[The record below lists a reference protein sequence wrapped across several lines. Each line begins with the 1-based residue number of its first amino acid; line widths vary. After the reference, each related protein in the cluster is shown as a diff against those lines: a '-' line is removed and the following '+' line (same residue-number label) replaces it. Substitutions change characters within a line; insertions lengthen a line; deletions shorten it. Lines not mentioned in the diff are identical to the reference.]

1 MRLHPKLDKEA
12 LIAKLKKQGLSNA
25 QIQYA
30 VNDEEKRGDLSK
42 SGKEIRDMKRT
53 VQHEQTVAETSTLD
67 PTRVVATARESDGGV
82 RRAIVRKNLVKEKKP
97 MKEDLETVL
106 TELVEAGY
114 SDDQILEMIVQEANE
129 KDWAPDHEG
138 NINIRVNPKE
148 YKLRSKKELKGIEY
162 DYGVSGKGE
171 YHYNRDL
178 ERAKYFHKTGK
189 EPVYWHHHSQQR
201 DPHPV
206 YHRFYKKKSSTISEA
221 KMDRRKVGKVKLTP
235 GKPMTKKQYAEMKA
249 KAMSRKK
256 VKPVAKPAKAEEA
269 PEISGLDL
277 ITQHPMNRQIRSV
290 LSTIPKTE
298 HKTAAVNWLT
308 AAIKNHKDN
317 HVQSFVSNP
326 FETMKSIL
334 NDRPKKT
341 GPSLPKLKFMGE
353 K

>member
-42 SGKEIRDMKRT
+42 TSKEIRDMKRT
-53 VQHEQTVAETSTLD
+53 VQHEQTVTETSSKD
-67 PTRVVATARESDGGV
+67 PTTVIGTARTPDGRL
-82 RRAIVRKNLVKEKKP
+82 RRTKVRKDFVKGDKP
-97 MKEDLETVL
+97 MHEDLETVL

-114 SDDQILEMIVQEANE
+114 SDDQILEMIVA
-129 KDWAPDHEG
+129 
-138 NINIRVNPKE
+138 
-148 YKLRSKKELKGIEY
+148 
-162 DYGVSGKGE
+162 
-171 YHYNRDL
+171 
-178 ERAKYFHKTGK
+178 
-189 EPVYWHHHSQQR
+189 
-201 DPHPV
+201 
-206 YHRFYKKKSSTISEA
+206 EA
-221 KMDRRKVGKVKLTP
+221 KIDRRKVGKVKLTP
-235 GKPMTKKQYAEMKA
+235 GKPMTKKQYAEMKS

-256 VKPVAKPAKAEEA
+256 VKPVKKKEVE
-269 PEISGLDL
+269 PEPEVTGLDL

-298 HKTAAVNWLT
+298 HKAAAVNWLT
-308 AAIKNHKDN
+308 KAIKDHKDN

-341 GPSLPKLKFMGE
+341 GPSLPTLKFMGQ